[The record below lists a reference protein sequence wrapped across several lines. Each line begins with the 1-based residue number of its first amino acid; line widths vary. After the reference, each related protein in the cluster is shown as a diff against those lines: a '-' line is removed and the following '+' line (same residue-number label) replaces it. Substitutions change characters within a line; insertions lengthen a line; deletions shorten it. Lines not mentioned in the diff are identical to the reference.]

1 MNQIS
6 KVFLACACSLSGLT
20 TQAQDQTVWSNDFS
34 NASQP
39 LNTVGRGVCRVNDG
53 VFHSR
58 SAYALFGNPEWKDY
72 TLSFKARAP
81 KDAEQVQIWA
91 GFRTHN
97 RFDRYVIGIKGGLQ
111 DDLYLMRT
119 GYMGTDEF
127 MGVRPLGFHP
137 VPGEWYKVKV
147 EVCGNRIRVFVND
160 EKLPHIDL
168 EDKNYKDIEI
178 TDIMKTMDNRYVIDT
193 QTLIDNGFHVP
204 VPKEAEMHIGIAQ
217 EEAQEGAAAEAYEL
231 KKFDPEDFDRE
242 EESEETTDET
252 ADKMTE

>member
-127 MGVRPLGFHP
+127 MGGSSLSTIFMSTTIFAPSSREIMVAV
-137 VPGEWYKVKV
+137 VPPH
-147 EVCGNRIRVFVND
+147 RIFF
-160 EKLPHIDL
+160 P
-168 EDKNYKDIEI
+168 
-178 TDIMKTMDNRYVIDT
+178 
-193 QTLIDNGFHVP
+193 
-204 VPKEAEMHIGIAQ
+204 
-217 EEAQEGAAAEAYEL
+217 
-231 KKFDPEDFDRE
+231 
-242 EESEETTDET
+242 
-252 ADKMTE
+252 

>member
-91 GFRTHN
+91 GFRTHS
-97 RFDRYVIGIKGGLQ
+97 RS
-111 DDLYLMRT
+111 
-119 GYMGTDEF
+119 
-127 MGVRPLGFHP
+127 RPRARRLCP
-137 VPGEWYKVKV
+137 LRASPPPASAP
-147 EVCGNRIRVFVND
+147 D
-160 EKLPHIDL
+160 P
-168 EDKNYKDIEI
+168 
-178 TDIMKTMDNRYVIDT
+178 
-193 QTLIDNGFHVP
+193 
-204 VPKEAEMHIGIAQ
+204 A
-217 EEAQEGAAAEAYEL
+217 GA
-231 KKFDPEDFDRE
+231 P
-242 EESEETTDET
+242 
-252 ADKMTE
+252 